1 MKKLF
6 TLVGIVLSANAFAQG
21 WNFQAGVGGHLW
33 NITDMQGVG
42 LTVNLGTTYDFNKVV
57 GARLDFNYDRVG
69 EERIKRIGMQ
79 ANFHLMP
86 LLSETQTKW
95 GLDLHAG
102 LGWVNN
108 SNAAYNDSYYFRG
121 DDAWNRTIGL
131 TPTMALNEKMML
143 TFDLTLN
150 NNRKTDS
157 QLKNYTNATIGIRR
171 AF

>member
-21 WNFQAGVGGHLW
+21 WNFQIGVGGHLW
-33 NITDMQGVG
+33 NISDAVGYGVT
-42 LTVNLGTTYDFNKVV
+42 LNAGTTYDFNKVV
-57 GARLDFNYDRVG
+57 GARLDFNYDHVG
-69 EERIKRIGMQ
+69 EERIKRVGMQ

-86 LLSETQTKW
+86 LLSKTKTKW
-95 GLDLHAG
+95 GLDVHAG

-108 SNAAYNDSYYFRG
+108 SNTTFNDAYYFRG

-131 TPTMALNEKMML
+131 TPTMAINDKTRL
-143 TFDLTLN
+143 TLDFTLN
-150 NNRKTDS
+150 NNRKTDT
-157 QLKNYTNATIGIRR
+157 QMKNYANATIGIRR